1 VKFLT
6 NNGLNENLHEF
17 FEKIV
22 KPYISKEKIE
32 FPWKNKKVTFT
43 KKSNYDSP
51 ANFIVDDTTGEI
63 IMYYSKK
70 DGDTVTNTVFLKST
84 DGENWEEVVSSY
96 TDRPQSIVRASNGD
110 YYIGP
115 QINGTT
121 VPKNLR
127 STDDLETITNVDA
140 SVLPD
145 ISGGM
150 FNFNKQYEII
160 NLPDGKTLAY
170 NSKANLYQQD
180 SNGNFVSIY
189 NPYVVGYELLVTENY
204 VWIINH
210 HSGYT
215 YNYVY
220 RAKLWESSLN
230 FVQVCTV
237 TKTDYDNAERCLSF
251 TDDEIVLEYVC
262 YKNDTYSD
270 YKLYSIKGNGTIT
283 QLSVQDYF
291 KVPEKQ
297 AAWKVTKLKNGRLF
311 GRLGSDKLLRSDDNG
326 HNWTLITNND
336 YYFSRMAQL
345 DNGNVLISTAKGLYV
360 SYDNGDNFELKI
372 NKDYYKDF
380 CVYGNTVSLLTS
392 DGNIETMKF

>member
-1 VKFLT
+1 
-6 NNGLNENLHEF
+6 
-17 FEKIV
+17 V
-22 KPYISKEKIE
+22 KPYIKKEKIE
-32 FPWKNKKVTFT
+32 FPWRNKKVTFT

-51 ANFIVDDTTGEI
+51 ADFIVDDATGEI

-84 DGENWEEVVSSY
+84 DGKNWEEVVSSY
-96 TDRPQSIVRASNGD
+96 TDRPKSIVRASNGD

-115 QINGTT
+115 QNNGVTI
-121 VPKNLR
+121 PRNLR
-127 STDDLETITNVDA
+127 STDGLETITNVDT

-145 ISGGM
+145 INSGM
-150 FNFNKQYEII
+150 LNFNKQYKII

-170 NSKANLYQQD
+170 NKNTPLYQQD

-189 NPYVVGYELLVTENY
+189 NPYVVNYELLVTENY

-251 TDDEIVLEYVC
+251 TDDEIVLEYVYC
-262 YKNDTYSD
+262 KNDTYSD
-270 YKLYSIKGNGTIT
+270 YKLYSIKGNGTII

-345 DNGNVLISTAKGLYV
+345 DNGNVLISTAKGLYI

-392 DGNIETMKF
+392 DGNIETIEF